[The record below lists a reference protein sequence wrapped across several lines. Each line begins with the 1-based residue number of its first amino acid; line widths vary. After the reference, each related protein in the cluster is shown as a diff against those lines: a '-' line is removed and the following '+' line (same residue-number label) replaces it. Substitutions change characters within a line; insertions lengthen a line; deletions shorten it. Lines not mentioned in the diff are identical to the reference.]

1 MPVDIVGISIVVSA
15 RRLSANAVGIGIGIG
30 LGTIVAGISR
40 FRFGRIG

>member
-1 MPVDIVGISIVVSA
+1 MPVNIVGISIVVSA
-15 RRLSANAVGIGIGIG
+15 RRPSTNIVGTGIGIG